1 MYVTVDK
8 TVLCLEEGDP
18 VERTNTRCNELA
30 QSFLKSEWSERV
42 RDELAPYM
50 EAFQNVDNVSYED
63 HTMLTY
69 HTGPF
74 TQVRRSTSV
83 KSETE

>member
-1 MYVTVDK
+1 MCKGLKSPTQACPKDNKMYVTADK

-50 EAFQNVDNVSYED
+50 EAFQNVDNVA
-63 HTMLTY
+63 
-69 HTGPF
+69 
-74 TQVRRSTSV
+74 
-83 KSETE
+83 

>member
-1 MYVTVDK
+1 MYVTADK

-18 VERTNTRCNELA
+18 VERTNARCNELA

-50 EAFQNVDNVSYED
+50 EAFQNVDNVAYED
-63 HTMLTY
+63 HTTLTY

-74 TQVRRSTSV
+74 TQVCRYI
-83 KSETE
+83 